1 MWTVMARTMNYKK
14 PKDTKKTLKR
24 LLGYL
29 GVHKIAVAIVA
40 ILVTVSSV
48 ASILGTYLL
57 KPVVNRYI
65 LPGDVEGLA
74 RMLFFMGVMYAVGV
88 LATYGYGQIMAR
100 TGQQV
105 VSEIREDLFRHTQG
119 LPLSYFDGHTHREL
133 MSRFTN
139 DVDTISEAL
148 NNSFTTLIQSFFT
161 IAGTIIC
168 IILLNF
174 KLSLIVL
181 VFMLL
186 MFLFIKYS
194 GARGKRYFNSQQ
206 KYLGEVNGF
215 IEEMVAGQKVEKV
228 FNHEKKDFEEFCRR
242 NERLRQAS
250 TNAMAYSGLMVPV
263 VVSISYL
270 NYAVSACVGGLFAL
284 AGLMDI
290 GSLASYLVYV
300 RQSAMP
306 INQCTQQVNF
316 ILAALSGAE
325 RIFEMMDEEPEVDEG
340 TVTLCRVEE
349 KPDGSLCECSR
360 KSGLWAWK
368 MPDEEGRDN
377 TLIPLTGDVRFEHV
391 VFGYNYKKKILDDIS
406 LFAKPGQKIA
416 FVGSTGAGK
425 TTIINLINRFYEISG
440 GVITYDGID
449 ITKIR
454 KADLRRSLGFVLQD
468 THLFTGTIEENI
480 RYGNLEAAEEDVIN
494 AAKIANAHSFIRRL
508 PEGYQTVLE
517 SDGANL
523 SQGQRQLLA
532 IARAAV
538 ASPPVLVLDEA
549 TSSIDTRTEY
559 LIEKGMD
566 ALMEDRTVFVIAHRL
581 STVRNSDCIIVLEHG
596 KIMERGSHEELL
608 EQGGRYYRLYT
619 GQFELE

>member
-1 MWTVMARTMNYKK
+1 MAKYIGYKK
-14 PKDTKKTLKR
+14 PRNTKRTLLR
-24 LLGYL
+24 LLSYMGR
-29 GVHKIAVAIVA
+29 HKFSMFVVG
-40 ILVTVSSV
+40 ILVIVSSL
-48 ASILGTYLL
+48 ASVFGTYML
-57 KPVVNRYI
+57 KPIINQYI
-65 LPGDVEGLA
+65 IPKDIPGLVKAL
-74 RMLFFMGVMYAVGV
+74 LFMGILYAVGAS
-88 LATYGYGQIMAR
+88 ATLGYNRLMVKTSQKI
-100 TGQQV
+100 V
-105 VSEIREDLFRHTQG
+105 KEIRKDLFNHTQT
-119 LPLSYFDGHTHREL
+119 LPLAYFDAHTHGEL
-133 MSRFTN
+133 MSHFTN
-139 DVDTISEAL
+139 DVDTIAEAL
-148 NNSFTTLIQSFFT
+148 NNSFTLLIQSFIT
-161 IAGTIIC
+161 TVGTMVMIV
-168 IILLNF
+168 ILSF
-174 KLSLIVL
+174 RLSLIVL
-181 VFMLL
+181 GCMAL
-186 MFLFIKYS
+186 MFLFI
-194 GARGKRYFNSQQ
+194 RFNGKRSRKYFMEQQ
-206 KYLGEVNGF
+206 KYLGEINGF

-425 TTIINLINRFYEISG
+425 TTIINLINRFYEIQG

-480 RYGNLEAAEEDVIN
+480 RYGNLEATEEDVIN

-549 TSSIDTRTEY
+549 TSSIDTRTEH

-581 STVRNSDCIIVLEHG
+581 STVRNSKAIMVLEHG

-608 EQGGRYYRLYT
+608 EQSGRYYRLYT

>member
-1 MWTVMARTMNYKK
+1 MAKYIGYKK
-14 PKDTKKTLKR
+14 PRNTKRTLLR
-24 LLGYL
+24 LISYMGR
-29 GVHKIAVAIVA
+29 HKFSMFVVGL
-40 ILVTVSSV
+40 LVIVSSL
-48 ASILGTYLL
+48 ASVFGTYML
-57 KPVVNRYI
+57 KPIINQYI
-65 LPGDVEGLA
+65 IPKDIPGLVKAL
-74 RMLFFMGVMYAVGV
+74 LFMGILYAVGAS
-88 LATYGYGQIMAR
+88 ATLGYNRLMVKTSQKI
-100 TGQQV
+100 V
-105 VSEIREDLFRHTQG
+105 KEIRKDLFNHTQT
-119 LPLSYFDGHTHREL
+119 LPLAYFDAHTHGEL
-133 MSRFTN
+133 MSHFTN
-139 DVDTISEAL
+139 DVDTIAEAL
-148 NNSFTTLIQSFFT
+148 NNSFTLLIQSFIT
-161 IAGTIIC
+161 TVGTMVMIV
-168 IILLNF
+168 ILSF
-174 KLSLIVL
+174 RLSLIVL
-181 VFMLL
+181 GCMAL
-186 MFLFIKYS
+186 MFLFI
-194 GARGKRYFNSQQ
+194 RFNGKRSRKYFMEQQ
-206 KYLGEVNGF
+206 KYLGEINGF

-406 LFAKPGQKIA
+406 LFVKPGQKIA

-581 STVRNSDCIIVLEHG
+581 STVRNSKAIMVLEHG

>member
-1 MWTVMARTMNYKK
+1 MAKYIGYKK
-14 PKDTKKTLKR
+14 PRNTKRTLLR
-24 LLGYL
+24 LISYMGR
-29 GVHKIAVAIVA
+29 HKFSMFVVG
-40 ILVTVSSV
+40 ILVIVSSL
-48 ASILGTYLL
+48 ASVFGTYML
-57 KPVVNRYI
+57 KPIINQYI
-65 LPGDVEGLA
+65 IPKDIPGLVKAL
-74 RMLFFMGVMYAVGV
+74 LFMGILYAVGAS
-88 LATYGYGQIMAR
+88 ATLGYNRLMVKTSQKI
-100 TGQQV
+100 V
-105 VSEIREDLFRHTQG
+105 KEIRKDLFNHTQT
-119 LPLSYFDGHTHREL
+119 LPLAYFDAHTHGEL
-133 MSRFTN
+133 MSHFTN
-139 DVDTISEAL
+139 DVDTIAEAL
-148 NNSFTTLIQSFFT
+148 NNSFTLLIQSFIT
-161 IAGTIIC
+161 TVGTMVMIV
-168 IILLNF
+168 ILSF
-174 KLSLIVL
+174 RLSLIVL
-181 VFMLL
+181 GCMAL
-186 MFLFIKYS
+186 MFLFI
-194 GARGKRYFNSQQ
+194 RFNGKRSRKYFMEQQ
-206 KYLGEVNGF
+206 KYLGEINGF

-325 RIFEMMDEEPEVDEG
+325 RIFEMMDEESEVDEG

-377 TLIPLTGDVRFEHV
+377 PLIPLTGDVRFEHV

-425 TTIINLINRFYEISG
+425 TTIINLINRFYEIQG

-480 RYGNLEAAEEDVIN
+480 RYGNLEATEEDVIN

-549 TSSIDTRTEY
+549 TSSIDTRTEH

-581 STVRNSDCIIVLEHG
+581 STVRNSKAIMVLEHG